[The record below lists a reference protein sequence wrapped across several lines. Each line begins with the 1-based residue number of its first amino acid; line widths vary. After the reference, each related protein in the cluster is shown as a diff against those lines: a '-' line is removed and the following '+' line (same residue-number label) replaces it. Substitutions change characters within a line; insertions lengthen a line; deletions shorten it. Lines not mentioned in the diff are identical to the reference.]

1 MIIKHFRTV
10 SRLMSLDIFMKLN
23 VYILSILSL
32 NWLILLDKFYKLQV
46 LAINKYFYMTLTS
59 LVVKQMK

>member
-1 MIIKHFRTV
+1 
-10 SRLMSLDIFMKLN
+10 MSLDIFMKLH